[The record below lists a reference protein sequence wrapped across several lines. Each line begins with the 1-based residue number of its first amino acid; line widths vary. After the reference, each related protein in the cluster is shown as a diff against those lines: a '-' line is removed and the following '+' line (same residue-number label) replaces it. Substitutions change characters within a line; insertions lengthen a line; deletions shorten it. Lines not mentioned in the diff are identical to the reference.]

1 MALPS
6 RAAFS
11 VLCLVLVP
19 AFLVLA
25 EQPPRTPRPIS
36 IADYFQIRV
45 VSDPDLSP
53 EGGFVTY
60 TVESRLLKED
70 KNEDRIWMVP
80 TAGRVAGCLAAGGR
94 GPAPACGGRASAPR
108 RGGGAGCGGPP
119 GDHHR
124 DVGSILLS
132 LAATCRM

>member
-60 TVESRLLKED
+60 TVESRLLNED
-70 KNEDRIWMVP
+70 KNEDRIWMML
-80 TAGRVAGCLAAGGR
+80 TAGGEGVPLPAAADAAS
-94 GPAPACGGRASAPR
+94 PAPLAP
-108 RGGGAGCGGPP
+108 AGEPLDFLAGP
-119 GDHHR
+119 
-124 DVGSILLS
+124 
-132 LAATCRM
+132 

>member
-36 IADYFQIRV
+36 IDDYFQIRV

-80 TAGRVAGCLAAGGR
+80 TAGGETVPLTAGG
-94 GPAPACGGRASAPR
+94 APPSPPR
-108 RGGGAGCGGPP
+108 WGPP
-119 GDHHR
+119 GKCTSFFSPPKK
-124 DVGSILLS
+124 G
-132 LAATCRM
+132 

>member
-36 IADYFQIRV
+36 IDDYFQIRV

-80 TAGRVAGCLAAGGR
+80 TAGWGGGPPTAAGG
-94 GPAPACGGRASAPR
+94 APR
-108 RGGGAGCGGPP
+108 PP
-119 GDHHR
+119 PR
-124 DVGSILLS
+124 DPPW
-132 LAATCRM
+132 

>member
-36 IADYFQIRV
+36 IDDYFQIRV

-80 TAGRVAGCLAAGGR
+80 TAGGEAVPLTAAGNPNYPGLPFSLLFCPQGSAYCHFR
-94 GPAPACGGRASAPR
+94 QAAIAPTRSR
-108 RGGGAGCGGPP
+108 STWR
-119 GDHHR
+119 
-124 DVGSILLS
+124 
-132 LAATCRM
+132 

>member
-36 IADYFQIRV
+36 IDDYFQIRV

-80 TAGRVAGCLAAGGR
+80 TAVGRRVPLPARVGPSLRPAAR
-94 GPAPACGGRASAPR
+94 PPSYTR
-108 RGGGAGCGGPP
+108 RLISPP
-119 GDHHR
+119 EAR
-124 DVGSILLS
+124 E
-132 LAATCRM
+132 